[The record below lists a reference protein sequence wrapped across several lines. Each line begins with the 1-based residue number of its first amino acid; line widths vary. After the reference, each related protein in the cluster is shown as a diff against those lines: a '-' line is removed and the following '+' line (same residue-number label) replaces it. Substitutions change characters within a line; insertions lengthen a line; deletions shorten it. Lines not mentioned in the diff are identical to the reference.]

1 MSKALLVLDLIN
13 DIIDEKGSVGKD
25 GFYNQAIKRDVV
37 ENTSNAIAWFRKKDY
52 QLFMW
57 WSDSVRDI
65 LNGMVI

>member
-1 MSKALLVLDLIN
+1 MQLLGL
-13 DIIDEKGSVGKD
+13 E
-25 GFYNQAIKRDVV
+25 
-37 ENTSNAIAWFRKKDY
+37 KKDY